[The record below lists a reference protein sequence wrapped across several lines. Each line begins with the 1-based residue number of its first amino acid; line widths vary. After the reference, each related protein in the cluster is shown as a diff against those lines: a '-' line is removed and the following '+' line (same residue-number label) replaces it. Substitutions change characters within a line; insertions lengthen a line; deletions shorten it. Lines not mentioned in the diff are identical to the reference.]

1 MVVVRRLVLTIDVD
15 FSTPDLVHSRQ
26 EYALQRTMLEPDK
39 QRPIE
44 PSIRSNSDSGDI
56 PPCIVWWARAE
67 RIRALELDVGC
78 DAGYGGRHEE
88 VNVDDVACCDEES
101 RWINGEQGLQFSV
114 PGAGERAGG
123 ELVLA
128 PGVVCEDGV
137 FELFEGRPGGEGFG
151 EGVGGAG
158 AVAGEVGPA
167 VVVDLGEGVS
177 RSWR

>member
-1 MVVVRRLVLTIDVD
+1 MVVVRRLVLTIDID
-15 FSTPDLVHSRQ
+15 FPTPDLVHSRQ
-26 EYALQRTMLEPDK
+26 EYTLQCTVLESDK

-44 PSIRSNSDSGDI
+44 TSIWSDSDSSDI
-56 PPCIVWWARAE
+56 PAGIVWWARAE
-67 RIRALELDVGC
+67 GIRALKDNVGC

-88 VNVDDVACCDEES
+88 VGVDDVTGCDEES

-114 PGAGERAGG
+114 PGAGERACG

-128 PGVVCEDGV
+128 PGGVCEDGV
-137 FELFEGRPGGEGFG
+137 FELFVRGPGREGFG
-151 EGVGGAG
+151 EGVGRAG
-158 AVAGEVGPA
+158 GVAGEVGPA